1 MNDTWNIVQKGEV
14 KLVWKDLEETNL
26 KEIKEV
32 EKEIKSEP
40 YLCNV
45 TNSVVFETTSK
56 SLRMVKGVDYCQ
68 LELVSRYLTIENKL
82 YDLLDLE
89 NDVK

>member
-32 EKEIKSEP
+32 EKEIKIIT
-40 YLCNV
+40 V
-45 TNSVVFETTSK
+45 
-56 SLRMVKGVDYCQ
+56 
-68 LELVSRYLTIENKL
+68 
-82 YDLLDLE
+82 
-89 NDVK
+89 

>member
-32 EKEIKSEP
+32 EKEVNCEP
-40 YLCNV
+40 YLCKI
-45 TNSVVFETTSK
+45 TNSVVFETTEK
-56 SLRMVKGVDYCQ
+56 NLRMIKGPDYCQ
-68 LELVSRYLTIENKL
+68 LELVSRCLTTESKL
-82 YDLLDLE
+82 YDLLE
-89 NDVK
+89 S